1 MSADVSTACD
11 GIVLRPGQ
19 HPGYND
25 DRPAG
30 SEVRGPRYPERL
42 HDILSQC
49 QTDDEVNSELRD
61 DYEVHRRSAEMNL
74 NEYLDILRRVHVEER
89 SKSIYEIFDS
99 QDKAPSPVV
108 AVQMRED
115 LSSNVPSRTREQLRL
130 KVLHDS
136 LSRDLLAMQETL
148 ELLSARR
155 PRKAKESSSRWDLF
169 IPRFWFCV
177 GLL

>member
-30 SEVRGPRYPERL
+30 SE
-42 HDILSQC
+42 
-49 QTDDEVNSELRD
+49 TDDEVNSELRD